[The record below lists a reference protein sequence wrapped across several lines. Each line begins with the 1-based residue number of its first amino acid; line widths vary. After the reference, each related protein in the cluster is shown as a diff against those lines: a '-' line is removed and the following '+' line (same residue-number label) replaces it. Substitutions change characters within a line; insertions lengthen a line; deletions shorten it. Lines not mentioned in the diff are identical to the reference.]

1 MKFVYYEDAALEQHN
16 DLVEEVKRIAMCDE
30 ICTHRAWF
38 GPHPDFDGWFIQW
51 SMNYL
56 NEDTDPDSREPDA
69 YGLAKTSDGKLMF
82 RWTREGNSVEV
93 SSVSYAVTLDL

>member
-1 MKFVYYEDAALEQHN
+1 MKFVYYEEVPLEQHK
-16 DLVEEVKRIAMCDE
+16 DLAEEVERIAMCDE
-30 ICTHRAWF
+30 LRTYRAWF

-69 YGLAKTSDGKLMF
+69 YGLAKTSDDDIMF
-82 RWTREGNSVEV
+82 RWSREGDTVTINSVAHKV
-93 SSVSYAVTLDL
+93 ILDL